1 MTLIINI
8 LFNLLYYGILIRV
21 LISWFPYRSDNT
33 FTRLIYQITE
43 PLLSPIRSLIPLKQ
57 SGIDFSPII
66 LLLILSF
73 LKSQLLLLR

>member
-1 MTLIINI
+1 MTLVINI

-21 LISWFPYRSDNT
+21 LLSWFPYKSNNAFAR
-33 FTRLIYQITE
+33 FIYQITE
-43 PLLSPIRSLIPLKQ
+43 PLLSPIRLLIPLKR

-73 LKSQLLLLR
+73 LKSQLLLLG